1 MHRLQTFLWHNSH
14 CCFLLKNI
22 LNLVL
27 VQWKQ
32 IFPFSIWALRS
43 GSHKLSSLLRD
54 KALRMCISSSW
65 DKVRVGVDFSAWKEE
80 KKWVSE
86 RYVPMRFWAGICSDV
101 SSREPEIWVFGFWN
115 LHSPLSN
122 GLKKKLYI
130 YQFKKNNLC
139 FCKCSNTC

>member
-54 KALRMCISSSW
+54 KALRMCMSSSW
-65 DKVRVGVDFSAWKEE
+65 DKVRVGVDFSAWK
-80 KKWVSE
+80 KLK
-86 RYVPMRFWAGICSDV
+86 YL
-101 SSREPEIWVFGFWN
+101 EIYIWEIK
-115 LHSPLSN
+115 N
-122 GLKKKLYI
+122 GLHCLWFATRDKFKGMGCSINIKIIQWSTEPVNTTPSLTDLSVKKA
-130 YQFKKNNLC
+130 
-139 FCKCSNTC
+139 

>member
-1 MHRLQTFLWHNSH
+1 MHRLQTFLWHSSH

-54 KALRMCISSSW
+54 KALRMCMSSSW
-65 DKVRVGVDFSAWKEE
+65 DKVRVGVDFSAWKIF
-80 KKWVSE
+80 KK
-86 RYVPMRFWAGICSDV
+86 RF
-101 SSREPEIWVFGFWN
+101 RN
-115 LHSPLSN
+115 LHLGNQN
-122 GLKKKLYI
+122 GLHCLWFATRDKLKGMGCSINVKIIQWSTEPGKHQTKPHWFISKKDLDFVKD
-130 YQFKKNNLC
+130 F
-139 FCKCSNTC
+139 